1 MLILRLIK
9 ESLYFAFNSIVVNKL
24 RTFLSLLG
32 ITIGIFAII
41 IVFTVIDALESSI
54 RDSIQSLGSNIVY
67 VQKWPWA
74 FGGDYPWWKYMNRPV
89 PSIKDYEEIKKQAQK
104 VEACSFG
111 VSTRRTVQYLNNSA
125 DNISIWANTHEFD
138 QIRSF
143 EIQNGRYFSY
153 YESLTGKNKAI
164 LGYKIAS
171 ELFENQNPIG
181 KSIKIFGRKMEII
194 GVFEK
199 EGQDIFDSSMDE
211 LVVIPLNFA
220 RNVINVRN
228 ERLNPYI
235 MVKAKE
241 NFSAQELKDELR
253 KIMRAVRKLK
263 PVSEDNFALNEASL
277 LSQGFESIFIGI
289 DLAGWIIGGFSI
301 LVGGFGIANIMFV
314 SVKERT
320 NIIGIQKALGAKNYF
335 ILLQFLFEAII
346 LSIIGGLLGLIFVYL
361 GTVVFS
367 KLTDMNFIL
376 TFGNI
381 TKGLFISAIIGIIS
395 GFAPAFTASKLNPVD
410 AIGTAA

>member
-9 ESLYFAFNSIVVNKL
+9 ESLYFAFNSIIVNKL

-367 KLTDMNFIL
+367 KLTDMNFML
-376 TFGNI
+376 TVGNI
-381 TKGLFISAIIGIIS
+381 TKGLLISAIIGIIS
-395 GFAPAFTASKLNPVD
+395 GFAPALTASKLNPVD

>member
-1 MLILRLIK
+1 MLFLRLIK
-9 ESLYFAFNSIVVNKL
+9 ESLYFALNSIVVNKL

-32 ITIGIFAII
+32 ITIGIFTII
-41 IVFTVIDALESSI
+41 SVFTVIYALESSI
-54 RDSIQSLGSNIVY
+54 RNSIQSLGNNIVY

-74 FGGDYPWWKYMNRPV
+74 FGGEYPWWKYMNRPV
-89 PSIKDYEEIKKQAQK
+89 PNIDDYEEIKIRAEK
-104 VEACSFG
+104 VEACAFG
-111 VSTRRTVQYLNNSA
+111 TSTSKTIQYLNNSA
-125 DNISIWANTHEFD
+125 ENIVILANTHEFE

-143 EIQNGRYFSY
+143 EIEKGRYFSY
-153 YESLTGKNKAI
+153 YESQVGKNKAVI
-164 LGYKIAS
+164 GHKLAS
-171 ELFENQNPIG
+171 ELFENMEPLG
-181 KSIKIFGRKMEII
+181 KNIKVFGRKLEII

-199 EGQDIFDSSMDE
+199 EGQDIFGSSMDE
-211 LVVIPLNFA
+211 VVIIPINFA
-220 RNVINVRN
+220 RNVINIRN

-241 NFSAQELKDELR
+241 NVSISELKDELR

-346 LSIIGGLLGLIFVYL
+346 LSLIGGILGLIIVYS
-361 GTVVFS
+361 GTVLFG
-367 KLTDMNFIL
+367 KITDMNFAL
-376 TFGNI
+376 TLSNI
-381 TKGLFISAIIGIIS
+381 SKGLFISIIIGVIS
-395 GFAPAFTASKLNPVD
+395 GFAPALKASKLNPVE
-410 AIGTAA
+410 AINTVA

>member
-395 GFAPAFTASKLNPVD
+395 GFAPALTASKLNPVD